1 MSEFT
6 NDTLIHLVIPSKQWD
21 EMWELYNT
29 KNKVNKGKPG
39 ETKSYAA
46 CGYENTLWYKIQTSK

>member
-6 NDTLIHLVIPSKQWD
+6 NDTLIHLVIPVKQWD

-29 KNKVNKGKPG
+29 KNKVNKGQPG
-39 ETKSYAA
+39 K
-46 CGYENTLWYKIQTSK
+46 GYEDTLWYKLQIKQ